1 MSAEKSSAQMSW
13 SEIHRVAYLKWRD
26 APPGM
31 SPALAD
37 EFMKKVKS
45 GTTIRMLTS
54 GMKVYGP
61 AIVTPGRFKA
71 HCELNPEWGQEVR
84 AISNETVRVKKGE
97 RLRNLTHCVYGHP
110 FSGANLSFRPNGKR
124 DCLTCVRRRAVTPPP
139 PTQTQIEQVT
149 AALNMGKT
157 LGLICQGVP
166 GDQGVKRIVSFSKLG
181 LYRKQNPAFD
191 KFVISATAHNNRKGQ
206 LKRHHPEQVR
216 LQVIRSQNDDFHQI
230 LAMLPQRLA
239 NRDEI
244 AASIFLALTSGT
256 LQRDQVKLR
265 LPEFITAT
273 NRMFP
278 TMFAKF
284 GDSPLVSL
292 DEMIFDDG
300 STTRGDTVS
309 RGLWD

>member
-37 EFMKKVKS
+37 EFMQKVKS
-45 GTTIRMLTS
+45 GKTIRMLTS
-54 GMKVYGP
+54 GTKEYGP
-61 AIVTPGRFKA
+61 AIVTRERFKT
-71 HCELNPEWGQEVR
+71 HCELNPEWAQEVR
-84 AISNETVRVKKGE
+84 ALSDKIGRSRKGE

-124 DCLTCVRRRAVTPPP
+124 DCLTCVRRRALTPPP
-139 PTQTQIEQVT
+139 PTQKQIEQVT

-157 LGLICQGVP
+157 LSLICQGVP
-166 GDQGVKRIVSFSKLG
+166 GDQSVKPIVSFSKLG
-181 LYRKQNPAFD
+181 LYRKQNPVFD
-191 KFVISATAHNNRKGQ
+191 KFVISATAHNNSKGQ

-216 LQVIRSQNDDFHQI
+216 LQIVRSQNDDFHKI
-230 LAMLPQRLA
+230 LAILPQRLA

-265 LPEFITAT
+265 LPEFIAAT

-292 DEMIFDDG
+292 DEQLFEDG
-300 STTRGDTVS
+300 ATTTGDTIS